1 MPSILKSPLFLTI
14 LGLTLGLT
22 AYYIIL
28 TDEPVDYN
36 AEIKPIIN
44 QKCISCHGGVKKKGG
59 FSLLFRDEALS
70 PTASGKPAIIPGD
83 AKNSDMIKRLHH
95 KDLEE
100 RMPYKEDP
108 LSKQEIDLLTRWL
121 INLFSHR
128 RFQAE
133 DSFLFLTMIIKMTL
147 IVLLIK
153 NWMNKDCLVQ
163 ILLTNNLL

>member
-1 MPSILKSPLFLTI
+1 MPSMIKSPLFLTI

-22 AYYIIL
+22 GYYFFL

-44 QKCISCHGGVKKKGG
+44 QKCISCHGGVRQKGG

-83 AKNSDMIKRLHH
+83 AKNSEMIRRLYH

-100 RMPYKEDP
+100 RMPYKEEP
-108 LSKQEIDLLTRWL
+108 LSKQEIKLLTRW
-121 INLFSHR
+121 IDEGAKFETHWAYKSVQQQKIPGGGFFS
-128 RFQAE
+128 FFDNDDE
-133 DSFLFLTMIIKMTL
+133 NDIDFFIIKKL
-147 IVLLIK
+147 
-153 NWMNKDCLVQ
+153 DE
-163 ILLTNNLL
+163 NN